1 MHLGVRHPRVLILLL
16 IGLTGLFAGR
26 AAHSEPHALP
36 IVGSPA
42 DRAADFDQMWHEV
55 SDNYFYLGDKA
66 DSWAGA
72 RSRRQHQVPRVW
84 ISEEPTDG
92 GISCQLVASDD
103 CLV

>member
-42 DRAADFDQMWHEV
+42 DRAADFDRMWR
-55 SDNYFYLGDKA
+55 DNYVSSLAAG
-66 DSWAGA
+66 DSWERIESPAEGA
-72 RSRRQHQVPRVW
+72 HCAYGGWGWRA
-84 ISEEPTDG
+84 DG
-92 GISCQLVASDD
+92 G
-103 CLV
+103 